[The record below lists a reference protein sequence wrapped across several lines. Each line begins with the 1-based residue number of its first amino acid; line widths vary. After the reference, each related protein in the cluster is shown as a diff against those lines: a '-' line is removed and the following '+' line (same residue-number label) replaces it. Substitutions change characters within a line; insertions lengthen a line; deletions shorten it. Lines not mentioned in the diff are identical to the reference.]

1 MSASQGSGAQFNLR
15 GTASRPTTGD
25 RMQPEHDTAMRAADR
40 LAWAQRVL
48 GQTDAGLERASV
60 DAGFRSYWRST
71 GVEPSRIVM
80 DSPPDKEDVRPW
92 LAIRSLLESG
102 GVRVPRVLAEDV
114 ASGFLLLEDLG
125 AQTYLQVID
134 AGNADALFEDAVT
147 QLLKLQAI
155 TPPAGLPAY
164 DEALLSRELRLFDEW
179 FIGRHLGISLDC
191 DALEALDLVHRRLVD
206 AALAQPRV
214 LVHRDFMPRNLM
226 PAVDGPA
233 VLDFQDAVVGP
244 IAYDALSLFK
254 DAFLS
259 WPEARVAAWLDRY
272 HARALDARL
281 PVPPLARFRRD
292 TDWIGVQRHLKVIGI
307 FARLWHRDGKPK
319 YLQDVPRFFAYLD
332 HVLPKYEELSPLR
345 ELIER
350 TLKPAMAAAAGS
362 K

>member
-1 MSASQGSGAQFNLR
+1 MGASQGSGAQFNLR
-15 GTASRPTTGD
+15 GIASRRPGD
-25 RMQPEHDTAMRAADR
+25 RMQAEHETAMRAADR

-48 GQTDAGLERASV
+48 GQADAGLERASV

-71 GVEPSRIVM
+71 GAGPSRIVM

-134 AGNADALFEDAVT
+134 DGNADALFDAAVT

-155 TPPAGLPAY
+155 TPPAGLPRY
-164 DEALLSRELRLFDEW
+164 DEALLARELRLFDEW

-191 DALEALDLVHRRLVD
+191 GAMEALDLVHRRLID

-226 PAVDGPA
+226 PVAGGPA

-254 DAFLS
+254 DAFLG
-259 WPEARVAAWLDRY
+259 WPEARVDAWLDRY
-272 HARALDARL
+272 HARALDAGL

-292 TDWIGVQRHLKVIGI
+292 ADWIGVQRHLKVIGI

-319 YLQDVPRFFAYLD
+319 YLEDVPRFFGYLD
-332 HVLPKYEELSPLR
+332 AVLPKYPELSPLR

-350 TLKPAMAAAAGS
+350 KVKPAIAASAGS
-362 K
+362 R